1 MERLGEILA
10 KNMKDHRRKCGFSQ
24 AKLAE
29 MVDVSIHHIG
39 MIELARNFPTLD
51 LVERIANALN
61 IEIYQL
67 FIEPHSPN
75 EELEQLR
82 QEIKGDMKQLLDE
95 FLEKALSGK
104 CNGDNLQHG
113 QNNPPPGEELA

>member
-1 MERLGEILA
+1 MERLGDIFA
-10 KNMKDHRRKCGFSQ
+10 KNMKAYRRKSGLTQ
-24 AKLAE
+24 EKLAE
-29 MVDVSIHHIG
+29 KVDVSTHHIG

-51 LVERIANALN
+51 LVERIADALN

-82 QEIKGDMKQLLDE
+82 QEIKDDMKQLLDE
-95 FLEKALSGK
+95 FWEKSIQADCK
-104 CNGDNLQHG
+104 K
-113 QNNPPPGEELA
+113 

>member
-10 KNMKDHRRKCGFSQ
+10 KNMKKYRRKCGISQ
-24 AKLAE
+24 AQLAE
-29 MVDVSIHHIG
+29 NVDVSTHHIG

-51 LVERIANALN
+51 LVERIANALD

-67 FIEPHSPN
+67 FLEPHSPN

-82 QEIKGDMKQLLDE
+82 QEIRDDMKQLLND
-95 FLEKALSGK
+95 FLEKNLSGK
-104 CNGDNLQHG
+104 CMD
-113 QNNPPPGEELA
+113 

>member
-1 MERLGEILA
+1 MERLGEIFA
-10 KNMKDHRRKCGFSQ
+10 KNMKECRRKSGLTQ
-24 AKLAE
+24 EKLAE
-29 MVDVSIHHIG
+29 KVDVSTHHIG

-51 LVERIANALN
+51 LVERIADTLD

-75 EELEQLR
+75 EELERLR

-95 FLEKALSGK
+95 YFEKT
-104 CNGDNLQHG
+104 
-113 QNNPPPGEELA
+113 LAGNCKDSP

>member
-1 MERLGEILA
+1 MKRLGEIIA
-10 KNMKDHRRKCGFSQ
+10 KNLKAHRRRYGLSQ
-24 AKLAE
+24 AGLAE
-29 MVDVSIHHIG
+29 KVDVSTHHIG

-51 LVERIANALN
+51 LVERIANALD

-67 FIEPHSPN
+67 FVEPHSPN

-95 FLEKALSGK
+95 FLEKALSGGA
-104 CNGDNLQHG
+104 CGG
-113 QNNPPPGEELA
+113 

>member
-10 KNMKDHRRKCGFSQ
+10 KNMKKHRRKCGISQ
-24 AKLAE
+24 AQLAE
-29 MVDVSIHHIG
+29 KVNVSTHHIG

-51 LVERIANALN
+51 LVERIANALD

-67 FIEPHSPN
+67 FVEPHSPN

-82 QEIKGDMKQLLDE
+82 QEIKDDMKQLLNE
-95 FLEKALSGK
+95 FLEKAI
-104 CNGDNLQHG
+104 HG
-113 QNNPPPGEELA
+113 ICTD

>member
-1 MERLGEILA
+1 MKRLGEILA
-10 KNMKDHRRKCGFSQ
+10 KNMKEHRRRRGISQ
-24 AKLAE
+24 AGLAE
-29 MVDVSIHHIG
+29 KVDVSTHHIG

-67 FIEPHSPN
+67 FVEPHSPN

-82 QEIKGDMKQLLDE
+82 REIKGDMKQLLTE
-95 FLEKALSGK
+95 FLEKALSGASK
-104 CNGDNLQHG
+104 D
-113 QNNPPPGEELA
+113 